1 MLDTSV
7 LGAAMGSLDAI
18 TDVLLGS
25 KTFDLRVISW
35 RQFLHGVSRGAD
47 RQHPDDHRI
56 ELQCR
61 LHQSVLEGAII
72 VGENSTE
79 SESLGDIEFSLEIR
93 SAQRVFSE
101 FDEKNPDSDE
111 GKNTVGIL
119 MYNAP
124 ISSGS
129 LAGLPSSVIEK
140 SKTGSI
146 SGWIFHGD
154 SSLAEISRLLM
165 VEPRPEIHIWTTV
178 KAASKATPLSLTY
191 ETKMYHPTSYRWE
204 AKNNPLEVTE
214 ARVVVTTATVPT
226 KDSAIPEPIVG
237 SSASTVSEAIA
248 DSIRSLDTKV
258 GRLGLTIVVLLGA
271 ILIEL
276 WHRF

>member
-1 MLDTSV
+1 
-7 LGAAMGSLDAI
+7 
-18 TDVLLGS
+18 
-25 KTFDLRVISW
+25 
-35 RQFLHGVSRGAD
+35 
-47 RQHPDDHRI
+47 
-56 ELQCR
+56 
-61 LHQSVLEGAII
+61 
-72 VGENSTE
+72 
-79 SESLGDIEFSLEIR
+79 
-93 SAQRVFSE
+93 
-101 FDEKNPDSDE
+101 
-111 GKNTVGIL
+111 
-119 MYNAP
+119 
-124 ISSGS
+124 
-129 LAGLPSSVIEK
+129 
-140 SKTGSI
+140 
-146 SGWIFHGD
+146 
-154 SSLAEISRLLM
+154 
-165 VEPRPEIHIWTTV
+165 
-178 KAASKATPLSLTY
+178 LTY